1 MSERMPPLQ
10 GLYYFYMAAELGSFK
25 AAAARLY
32 VSAAAM
38 SQQIRQLEER
48 MELRLFERQHRKVV
62 LTAEG
67 QILYHYTQQGFRQLQ
82 DGVRQLSQDPEPNSL
97 SLSVLPSF
105 AQHWLVPRLGEFSQQ
120 HPELSVM
127 LMPKDSLVDFR
138 QERVDLCV
146 RYGKGQYPDLQSIKL
161 MDDHL
166 YPVCHP
172 LYLQQHPSLSLNDLS
187 SHTLI
192 EDTRPDMDWQYW
204 LELAGFDH
212 RKAKASLKYQGT
224 HMVIEGALAV
234 QGIALVR
241 HSLAWRY
248 IQQGLLI
255 KLSKVEVKPPYS
267 YYLVAPEPY
276 FNREKIKQFNAWI
289 SQQAL
294 EFWAE
299 SESQRQQSLIVNAG
313 QQVGCGPN

>member
-1 MSERMPPLQ
+1 MPPLQ

-25 AAAARLY
+25 AAAAHLY

-67 QILYHYTQQGFRQLQ
+67 EILYRYTQQAFRQLQ
-82 DGVRQLSQDPEPNSL
+82 DGVRQLSQDPDPSSL

-127 LMPKDSLVDFR
+127 LMPKDSLIDFR

-146 RYGKGQYPDLQSIKL
+146 RYGRGEYSDLQSIKL
-161 MDDHL
+161 MDDHI

-172 LYLQQHPSLSLNDLS
+172 LYLQQYPLLSLDDLS
-187 SHTLI
+187 AHTLI
-192 EDTRPDMDWQYW
+192 EDARPDMDWPYW
-204 LELAGFDH
+204 LQLAGFAH
-212 RKAKASLKYQGT
+212 YKAKASLKYQGA

-241 HSLAWRY
+241 HSLAWKY
-248 IQQGLLI
+248 IQQGLLV
-255 KLSKVEVKPPYS
+255 KLGNVEVKPQYR

-276 FNREKIKQFNAWI
+276 FNREKIKQFSAWI
-289 SQQAL
+289 QQQAL
-294 EFWAE
+294 DFWAE
-299 SESQRQQSLIVNAG
+299 SELQRKQSLIIDAG
-313 QQVGCGPN
+313 QQGGCGVT